1 MTKELPRTAKGR
13 RTRAAIVDAAATM
26 MYTQGVAGTTIDDVL
41 GASETGKSQLYY
53 YFSDKSDLVD
63 AVISRQLERVLAAQ
77 PLLAHI
83 DSLEDIEAW
92 AREVVRGHELPG
104 GPFACPLG
112 SLAAE
117 LKNDPAFIPA
127 LDGAFRR
134 WAEPLERGI
143 RAMTERG
150 ELDVTTDPAA
160 SASMLIASLQGG
172 MLLARISGD
181 VGPLR
186 DTLAA
191 AVDSVRRR
199 SVRGRAK
206 A

>member
-26 MYTQGVAGTTIDDVL
+26 MYSRGVAGTTIDDVL
-41 GASETGKSQLYY
+41 TASETGKSQLYH

-63 AVISRQLERVLAAQ
+63 AVIVRQLERVLVAQ

-83 DSLEDIEAW
+83 EGLDDIDAW
-92 AREVVRGHELPG
+92 AEDVVRAHEQPG

-117 LKNDPAFIPA
+117 LKNDPAFVPA
-127 LDGAFRR
+127 LNAAFRT
-134 WAEPLERGI
+134 WAEPLERGL

-150 ELDVTTDPAA
+150 ELDVDTDPAA
-160 SASMLIASLQGG
+160 CASMLIAALQGG
-172 MLLARISGD
+172 MLLARITGD
-181 VGPLR
+181 VQPLR
-186 DTLAA
+186 DTLGA
-191 AVDSVRRR
+191 AVDSIRRR
-199 SVRGRAK
+199 SERGRAK
-206 A
+206 R